1 MAAYRPVESTRTAAR
16 QSPST
21 RTQAHISAT
30 YLECGGRECD
40 QRKQQQHDPPPP
52 VEPDIWWKDVVSR
65 ERTAIQTQRNLS
77 GSAPSDTDTQR
88 RKTNIDACTFT
99 YARSPQTTHRCSQ
112 AQIHAHSQTLTD
124 TQHTY
129 KHSLS
134 LSPSGILSWPHT
146 HSFTQNKPDGAED
159 GASERCESPLALIC
173 TLPFVGTSP
182 SSAFVIA
189 SSNRSPTLGDAYN
202 SAWRSASVW

>member
-21 RTQAHISAT
+21 RTQAHSSVT
-30 YLECGGRECD
+30 YLECGGRECN

-112 AQIHAHSQTLTD
+112 AQIHAHSQTLNRHSTHLQTLTLTL
-124 TQHTY
+124 TQRY
-129 KHSLS
+129 SLMAPHSL
-134 LSPSGILSWPHT
+134 I
-146 HSFTQNKPDGAED
+146 HSEQT
-159 GASERCESPLALIC
+159 
-173 TLPFVGTSP
+173 
-182 SSAFVIA
+182 
-189 SSNRSPTLGDAYN
+189 
-202 SAWRSASVW
+202 